1 MMSKPILVVLIVTA
15 VLSLV
20 PAFCS
25 SATPEI
31 VLIFPDNFRGTAKLR
46 ADQPK
51 GLKLD
56 RTRSEI
62 ELRFPQSGILD
73 IQDHLPTLDW
83 HHVSAKYESG
93 EKLPVDQPDN
103 KISDSQTAL
112 RPAGLVGDKE
122 DWYVVGTYDDLK
134 RAMDEKRGFKFP
146 PEKSGTP

>member
-1 MMSKPILVVLIVTA
+1 MSKPLLLGIGTA
-15 VLSLV
+15 VLFLL

-46 ADQPK
+46 AGQPN

-56 RTRSEI
+56 RTQSEI
-62 ELRFPQSGILD
+62 ELRFPRSGILD
-73 IQDHLPTLDW
+73 LQDRLPTLDW
-83 HHVSAKYESG
+83 HRVSAKYESG
-93 EKLPVDQPDN
+93 EKLPIDQPDN
-103 KISDSQTAL
+103 KMSDSQIAL

-134 RAMDEKRGFKFP
+134 SAMDEKRGFKFP
-146 PEKSGTP
+146 AEK